1 VGLGRLG
8 NVVKGEM
15 VEGCVGEGTSSMMMM
30 VMMVVVV
37 E

>member
-8 NVVKGEM
+8 NVVKGER
-15 VEGCVGEGTSSMMMM
+15 VEGRVGEGTSSVVMM
-30 VMMVVVV
+30 VMVVVV